1 MSAPTSEGE
10 PQPGV
15 QRAALTPVRQRKPA
29 PVSAD
34 PAPAAAPSQPSNSGF
49 GLFRALL
56 LVALLAAAAV
66 AYLTSGERNFSMK
79 ALSAY
84 DGSNESL
91 PVYLSID
98 GVVYD
103 VSANRR
109 VYGKGGSY
117 NMM

>member
-1 MSAPTSEGE
+1 
-10 PQPGV
+10 
-15 QRAALTPVRQRKPA
+15 VRQRKAPAPA
-29 PVSAD
+29 PV
-34 PAPAAAPSQPSNSGF
+34 PAENGAAATPLKPSGGPGV
-49 GLFRALL
+49 ALKLVL
-56 LVALLAAAAV
+56 LVALVGAALLA
-66 AYLTSGERNFSMK
+66 YITSGERAFSMK

-84 DGSNESL
+84 DGSNEAL
-91 PVYLSID
+91 PVYISID